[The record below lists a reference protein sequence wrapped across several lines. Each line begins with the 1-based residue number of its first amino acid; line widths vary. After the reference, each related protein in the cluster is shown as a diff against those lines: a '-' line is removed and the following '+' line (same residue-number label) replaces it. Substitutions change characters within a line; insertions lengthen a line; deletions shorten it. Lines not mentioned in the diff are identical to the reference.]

1 MNGWNNTSRDF
12 IELNKHTTLHK
23 LFEEEAEKS
32 CDKIAVVYEDVQL
45 TYRELNEK
53 ANQLAH
59 YLRSMCDIQPDDLIA
74 LFLDKSELMIVSI
87 LGVWKSGAAYVPIG
101 PSYPD
106 KRIQFI
112 LQDTKAKIVIANKK
126 YMARLHSCAIIKIEI
141 DSIYV
146 TLAGNSNSENPQ
158 PIASS
163 DNLAYVIYTSGST
176 GKPKGVMIE
185 HLGVINLKIVVTD
198 LFQLKSKAESVSTLI
213 NYVFDPF
220 VNHMTYALL
229 NSQMFVILNDEM
241 YGDKPRLYQYLNKNK
256 VTFISGTPSVLQEF
270 EFEQLNDIHTIEVG
284 GEAFHETIYKKIRKK
299 FNGLIINRYGPTET
313 TIASHERFYYLGEKR
328 VNQTI
333 GKQIANTSSYVLDK
347 KLNQLPIGAIGELY
361 IGGIGVARGYLNRPE
376 LTAERFLP
384 NPFQTDEEKQQG
396 KNARIYKTGDLV
408 RWLRNGELEYLGRND
423 FQVKIR
429 GLRIELGE
437 IEAVLSSYQGVNR
450 SVVLAKDHKKQNTG
464 TSSTNYLVGYYVS
477 DNDIDESDLKLF
489 MQIKLPDYMIPN
501 RLMRIDKIPVTING
515 KLDAKALPDIDF
527 SADESNYCTPRNELE
542 VKLCEIWSDILGI
555 EKVGITDDFFRLGG
569 DSIGSLRIVG
579 RIEMDLDLHVSV
591 KDVFECRTIESF
603 CQNVFK
609 KNCNEKIRKLCDI
622 HCYEQ
627 EVSNG
632 EVPLLPIQ
640 EWFFMKYS
648 TGMSHWNQ
656 AFLIETPILDQDR
669 LEDSLIKLIDYHDA
683 FKLRF
688 KRVGD
693 VKYFQYYDDS
703 VNFPGILPFNHL
715 DVSSLGQS
723 ENSVILLRD
732 ILTKWQSQFDIE
744 KGPLWAIGYLNGFA
758 EGRAQV
764 WFAMHHLIVDTVSWR
779 IICDDLRRL
788 YDGSSNLGK
797 KGSSYGEW
805 SRCVQSYGTRKSMT
819 EDVYWRNLV
828 RNVCC
833 FNDNLSKHNGASAS
847 RLATNATSITLNTRQ
862 TCSLLRD
869 CPHAYGSNINGLL
882 LTAFGYALKEL
893 TGDRINYVTLEGH
906 GREDIGDDNMDIS
919 RTVGWFTTMYPVLLE
934 IDDDLMRSIM
944 NIKAHLIQV
953 PNKGIGYGTIIGYK
967 DQDLPRV
974 SFNYLGQFE
983 AASSTRASNSGK
995 DRRWYL
1001 TDGIVGDERAETAF
1015 GDDVVAVNG
1024 LCMKGQIRFNITSRL
1039 TSDRTTQLANS
1050 FKSKL
1055 EDIIRNCFSAK
1066 SPIEIDYS
1074 NDFEQPFVLL
1084 NADSDNILFIL
1095 PPGDG
1100 GAESYF
1106 NNIVPHLSSYK
1117 LVIFNNYYYNLKEK
1131 NMEKGVS
1138 FEALARLYIKYI
1150 KLIQLNG
1157 PYNFLGWSF
1166 GGVLSFEIAR
1176 QLNNAGD
1183 PVANILM
1190 IDSYF
1195 NMSKAYLEIGKMN
1208 SVDEVNQINYSYLPQ
1223 IDNEAFALNI
1233 ANM

>member
-1 MNGWNNTSRDF
+1 MQSCHIFLISFDDLLDVTHELLAQIGKDDVTTIAQMNVLPRKQLNQMNGWNNTSRDF

-32 CDKIAVVYEDVQL
+32 CDKIAVVYGDVQL

-59 YLRSMCDIQPDDLIA
+59 YLRSICDIQPDDLIA

-87 LGVWKSGAAYVPIG
+87 LAVWKSGAAYAPID

-126 YMARLHSCAIIKIEI
+126 YMARLHSCTIIKIEI

-146 TLAGNSNSENPQ
+146 TLAGNSNIENPQ

-163 DNLAYVIYTSGST
+163 DNLA
-176 GKPKGVMIE
+176 
-185 HLGVINLKIVVTD
+185 
-198 LFQLKSKAESVSTLI
+198 
-213 NYVFDPF
+213 
-220 VNHMTYALL
+220 
-229 NSQMFVILNDEM
+229 
-241 YGDKPRLYQYLNKNK
+241 
-256 VTFISGTPSVLQEF
+256 
-270 EFEQLNDIHTIEVG
+270 
-284 GEAFHETIYKKIRKK
+284 
-299 FNGLIINRYGPTET
+299 LIINRYGSTET

-464 TSSTNYLVGYYVS
+464 TPSTNYLVGYYVS

-819 EDVYWRNLV
+819 EGVYWRNLV
-828 RNVCC
+828 RNVCY
-833 FNDNLSKHNGASAS
+833 FNDNLSKNSGTSAN
-847 RLATNATSITLNTRQ
+847 RLATNA
-862 TCSLLRD
+862 
-869 CPHAYGSNINGLL
+869 
-882 LTAFGYALKEL
+882 
-893 TGDRINYVTLEGH
+893 
-906 GREDIGDDNMDIS
+906 
-919 RTVGWFTTMYPVLLE
+919 
-934 IDDDLMRSIM
+934 
-944 NIKAHLIQV
+944 
-953 PNKGIGYGTIIGYK
+953 
-967 DQDLPRV
+967 
-974 SFNYLGQFE
+974 
-983 AASSTRASNSGK
+983 
-995 DRRWYL
+995 
-1001 TDGIVGDERAETAF
+1001 
-1015 GDDVVAVNG
+1015 
-1024 LCMKGQIRFNITSRL
+1024 
-1039 TSDRTTQLANS
+1039 
-1050 FKSKL
+1050 
-1055 EDIIRNCFSAK
+1055 
-1066 SPIEIDYS
+1066 
-1074 NDFEQPFVLL
+1074 
-1084 NADSDNILFIL
+1084 
-1095 PPGDG
+1095 
-1100 GAESYF
+1100 
-1106 NNIVPHLSSYK
+1106 
-1117 LVIFNNYYYNLKEK
+1117 
-1131 NMEKGVS
+1131 
-1138 FEALARLYIKYI
+1138 
-1150 KLIQLNG
+1150 
-1157 PYNFLGWSF
+1157 
-1166 GGVLSFEIAR
+1166 
-1176 QLNNAGD
+1176 
-1183 PVANILM
+1183 
-1190 IDSYF
+1190 
-1195 NMSKAYLEIGKMN
+1195 
-1208 SVDEVNQINYSYLPQ
+1208 
-1223 IDNEAFALNI
+1223 
-1233 ANM
+1233 